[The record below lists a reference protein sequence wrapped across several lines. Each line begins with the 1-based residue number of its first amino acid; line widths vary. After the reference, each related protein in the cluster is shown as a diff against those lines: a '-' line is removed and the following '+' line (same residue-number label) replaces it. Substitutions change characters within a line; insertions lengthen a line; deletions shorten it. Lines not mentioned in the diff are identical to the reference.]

1 MGMGIIVT
9 IIVVVGIL
17 LLGLGVMG
25 MYNGLVR
32 GRNDVE
38 EAFSTMDVYLKKR
51 HDMIPNLVATV
62 KAYAKH
68 EAETLEKVIMARNE
82 SAPMAERIEQEK
94 EISAGIRNLMVRCEA
109 YPELKANTNFLHL
122 QEQLVVIE
130 GDIEKS
136 RRYYNGTARQQ
147 NNRVQT
153 VPTNIVAN
161 MFGFEKVPY
170 FQVDDA
176 SERKNVDL
184 ASAFGV

>member
-1 MGMGIIVT
+1 MVIGFVIAV
-9 IIVVVGIL
+9 IVVLCFV
-17 LLGLGVMG
+17 VMG

-51 HDMIPNLVATV
+51 HDMIPNIVATV

-82 SAPMAERIEQEK
+82 SAPLAQRIEQEK
-94 EISAGIRNLMVRCEA
+94 EISASIRNLMVRCEA

-122 QEQLVVIE
+122 QDQLVSIE

-153 VPTNIVAN
+153 VPTNIIAN

-176 SERKNVDL
+176 SERKNVDVA
-184 ASAFGV
+184 ASFGI

>member
-1 MGMGIIVT
+1 MIIGLVL
-9 IIVVVGIL
+9 IALIVVL
-17 LLGLGVMG
+17 AFAVMG

-38 EAFSTMDVYLKKR
+38 EAFSTMDVFLKKR

-68 EAETLEKVIMARNE
+68 EAETLEKVIQARNE
-82 SAPMAERIEQEK
+82 TAPMAQRIEQEK
-94 EISAGIRNLMVRCEA
+94 EISASIRNLMVRCEA

-122 QEQLVVIE
+122 QDQLVSIE

-153 VPTNIVAN
+153 VPTNIIAN

-170 FQVDDA
+170 FQVDSPAD
-176 SERKNVDL
+176 RQNVDVA
-184 ASAFGV
+184 ASFGV

>member
-1 MGMGIIVT
+1 MT
-9 IIVVVGIL
+9 TLIVVGVVVVLALI
-17 LLGLGVMG
+17 VMG

-32 GRNDVE
+32 GRNNVE

-68 EAETLEKVIMARNE
+68 EAETLEKVVMARKE
-82 SAPMAERIEQEK
+82 GGTLAEKIEAEK
-94 EISAGIRNLMVRCEA
+94 EISANLRNIMVRLEA
-109 YPELKANTNFLHL
+109 YPELKANTNFLEL
-122 QEQLVVIE
+122 QRQLTGIE

-136 RRYYNGTARQQ
+136 RRYYNGTAREQ

-153 VPTNIVAN
+153 VPTNIIAN
-161 MFGFEKVPY
+161 MFGFGKVPY

-176 SERKNVDL
+176 SERQNVDV

>member
-1 MGMGIIVT
+1 
-9 IIVVVGIL
+9 
-17 LLGLGVMG
+17 MG

-82 SAPMAERIEQEK
+82 SAPLAQRIEQEK
-94 EISAGIRNLMVRCEA
+94 EISASIRNLMVRCEA

-122 QEQLVVIE
+122 QDQLVSIE

-153 VPTNIVAN
+153 VPTNIIAN

-176 SERKNVDL
+176 SERQNVDV